1 MDTGIITTSAVFDY
15 EMVQGFSDLLLVIY
29 DDGGLSSNASFQVA
43 VMDDND
49 NSPIF
54 SPTSSMVEV
63 SESLPVQSEVFL
75 ASATDTDSTSN
86 GRLTYTFGNP
96 SVTNFAIN
104 SASGAVTVSL
114 PLDYETTTTYT
125 LEIIASDNGV
135 PSRNDSFFLTVN
147 ILDDNDNAPVI
158 VDLPPVNLTEN
169 VSPGAIIGT
178 IVATDA
184 DSGTNAQIIYEIVGG
199 NEAGDFAINRAN
211 GILFTAG
218 AIDREEI
225 SSYTLTIEVK
235 FVISALTLICQVMPF
250 T

>member
-63 SESLPVQSEVFL
+63 NESLPVQSEVFL
-75 ASATDTDSTSN
+75 ASATDADSTSN
-86 GRLTYTFGNP
+86 GRLTYTFGSP

-235 FVISALTLICQVMPF
+235 VVISALTLICQVMPF